1 MKKKKVR
8 DILIDKTTVLVIS
21 GFSLVAALAW
31 NSAIQ
36 DLFKTFFKQSNGLI
50 GQFLYAILVTV
61 ILVIV
66 MYSVGKES

>member
-1 MKKKKVR
+1 MKKKKVK
-8 DILIDKTTVLVIS
+8 DILIDKTTVLIIS

-36 DLFKTFFKQSNGLI
+36 DLFKMFSKQGDGLI
-50 GQFLYAILVTV
+50 GQFLYAIIVTI

-66 MYSVGKES
+66 MYSMGKET